1 MWRKHN
7 FIRYSRNNA
16 PLLIENDDEIDVRSD
31 KQKIDEIHSCKI
43 ITNHILQSFV
53 INQAHILICVIGML
67 TASEQIFLNK
77 IKKFS
82 KKKKKLIVIHNLI
95 KCKTSADIEKYVNN
109 VLKKMIAT
117 RLIDRDIPVFN
128 KENEN
133 NEELF
138 NKYFVEEEDEDV
150 IHFIYGYDGGEEG
163 NELAYYNKSTLSY
176 IMKTIKVEVIKPINI
191 IEDLKTHIKEISSLV
206 LEDEIKEIKEEIDCI
221 KSPNDIKPKNILYD
235 EGDDIIFIGREY
247 EPQYRYYVKDST
259 FIIEIEL
266 CSKYNN
272 LSIKQKYDK
281 DTKETLVKITG
292 ERIIEKVPD
301 YEVHFNFGNKRDN
314 YKRFKLELKIK
325 LKELGISHLSPDF
338 TQELK
343 YGVLFLRNKF
353 NY

>member
-1 MWRKHN
+1 
-7 FIRYSRNNA
+7 
-16 PLLIENDDEIDVRSD
+16 
-31 KQKIDEIHSCKI
+31 
-43 ITNHILQSFV
+43 
-53 INQAHILICVIGML
+53 
-67 TASEQIFLNK
+67 
-77 IKKFS
+77 
-82 KKKKKLIVIHNLI
+82 
-95 KCKTSADIEKYVNN
+95 
-109 VLKKMIAT
+109 MIAT

-272 LSIKQKYDK
+272 LSIKQKYDEG
-281 DTKETLVKITG
+281 TKETSVNFRLLLALCCGAGLTVPRG
-292 ERIIEKVPD
+292 ED
-301 YEVHFNFGNKRDN
+301 
-314 YKRFKLELKIK
+314 
-325 LKELGISHLSPDF
+325 
-338 TQELK
+338 
-343 YGVLFLRNKF
+343 
-353 NY
+353 